1 MDNSEFTIKLLD
13 KLCELVKNCQNKED
27 VLEVIDNKVSSP
39 IFQSNKDVS
48 NTESPSTSFNT
59 EASNSKNEIENL
71 KNEIELKNKII
82 DNLENSNNTLRET
95 EQNDKKRIF
104 ELENIEKELNNKI
117 ESLNVQLNEMSEKKS
132 LLENEISQLKNEN
145 YQLKSDKANLELRFR
160 EMESELRKRIEVITN
175 EKSELEERNTLL
187 KQNFKNTSDQLR
199 SIQEKYSSIK
209 DDDLEILVN
218 LSNVVAQCSDNLS
231 KQGIRIDSILG
242 IISYFGQIS
251 NLKNNWN
258 DYVTGAAK
266 DLSLVTDTEN
276 NFFEILSQIYNK
288 ANPDE
293 VLQLSLI
300 MPEQNSRYDAQTHA
314 RPNAQTGKFVKST
327 IIPGVGTQNKTYVN
341 PLVEIGD

>member
-1 MDNSEFTIKLLD
+1 MDSSEFTIKLLD

-27 VLEVIDNKVSSP
+27 VLEVIDTKVSSP
-39 IFQSNKDVS
+39 IIQSNKDVS

-59 EASNSKNEIENL
+59 EASNSKNEIENSKNEIEKL
-71 KNEIELKNKII
+71 KNEIE
-82 DNLENSNNTLRET
+82 NSNKTLCET
-95 EQNDKKRIF
+95 EQKDKKRIL
-104 ELENIEKELNNKI
+104 ELENIEKDLNNNI
-117 ESLNVQLNEMSEKKS
+117 TFLNDLLKEMSGKNSELEKEK
-132 LLENEISQLKNEN
+132 SQLIKEN
-145 YQLKSDKANLELRFR
+145 NQLKTDKENLEVRFR
-160 EMESELRKRIEVITN
+160 GKESDLEVITK
-175 EKSELEERNTLL
+175 EKRELEERNTKL
-187 KQNFKNTSDQLR
+187 KQNFEDTSDQLR

-209 DDDLEILVN
+209 DDDREILVN

-300 MPEQNSRYDAQTHA
+300 MPEQNSRYEAQTHA
-314 RPNAQTGKFVKST
+314 RPNGQTGKFVKRT
-327 IIPGVGTQNKTYVN
+327 IIPGVRTQKNTYVN